1 MILMF
6 VYSITCFII
15 IELTNG
21 PPPIRL
27 IDGETS
33 HDGRVEIYIQVYTC
47 TYRCTCIGMCT
58 YTCTVYNYTYNYVA
72 HGNTSHQSTD
82 NTNIH
87 YD

>member
-47 TYRCTCIGMCT
+47 T
-58 YTCTVYNYTYNYVA
+58 
-72 HGNTSHQSTD
+72 
-82 NTNIH
+82 
-87 YD
+87 